1 MSAAGRTTGDTPIA
15 GDGRQ
20 VARAFARMSSG
31 YWCGATAWQA
41 WLLTGGLTVAV
52 LLSIA
57 GNVGVSLW
65 NRWFFDALEAKAG
78 GTAALALGAFVL
90 FAAAMTAVSVCTVL
104 SRETLQVRWREWL
117 TARLMQA
124 WFDRR
129 HSYRLAAMHARGANP
144 EYRFAEDVRWATE
157 PLVDFAMGLLT
168 AVVSII
174 SFVGILW
181 TVGGALTLGAW
192 AGGIRIP
199 AYMVLAA
206 ILQGGLVTVLML
218 TVGRSLPR
226 HMERRNE
233 AEAQFRVALIRLRE
247 TGDQLARADGEGGE
261 RQALLRHY
269 GAVVAHWMA
278 VVRKDGQITWIM
290 TGNGVLLPVV
300 PIILAVPK
308 YLTGELSLGAMM
320 QLAAAYI
327 PVQAAFAWGVENFRA
342 IANWHASARR
352 LVEVEAAMQ
361 GNDGEPDPV
370 AVPVDGV
377 EKATA

>member
-1 MSAAGRTTGDTPIA
+1 MSAPGRTTGDTPIA
-15 GDGRQ
+15 EDGRQ
-20 VARAFARMSSG
+20 VARAFVAMSRG
-31 YWCGATAWQA
+31 YWRGPSAWQA
-41 WLLTGGLTVAV
+41 WLLTAGLTSAV

-90 FAAAMTAVSVCTVL
+90 FAAAITAVSVCTVL
-104 SRETLQVRWREWL
+104 TRETLQVRWREWL
-117 TARLMQA
+117 TGHLMHA

-157 PLVDFAMGLLT
+157 PLVDFAIGLLT
-168 AVVSII
+168 AVVSIV

-181 TVGGALTLGAW
+181 SVGGALTLGPW
-192 AGGIRIP
+192 AGGVRIP

-233 AEAQFRVALIRLRE
+233 AEAQFRVALIRLRD
-247 TGDQLARADGEGGE
+247 TGPAARAEGEANE
-261 RQALLRHY
+261 RQSILRNY
-269 GAVVAHWMA
+269 RAVVSHWMA
-278 VVRKDGQITWIM
+278 VVRKDGQLTWIM
-290 TGNGVLLPVV
+290 TGNGVLLPIV

-320 QLAAAYI
+320 QLAAAYV

-352 LVEVEAAMQ
+352 LVEVDDAMR
-361 GNDGEPDPV
+361 GSGGEPEPV
-370 AVPVDGV
+370 SVDGV
-377 EKATA
+377 EKVTA